1 MQFPSFK
8 EHKAHDSLLLRFDA
22 ISRNCA
28 RFLSQNAPM
37 LVQFNIDAISLP
49 LCARPGPRKWD
60 PGISQDISTSRVIS
74 FSLFAPLSI
83 PYPPLSTAIKDRG
96 DFFLEGNV
104 NFPTFGE
111 CDRNLERDKY
121 SHWNDRKKL

>member
-1 MQFPSFK
+1 ML
-8 EHKAHDSLLLRFDA
+8 SL
-22 ISRNCA
+22 S
-28 RFLSQNAPM
+28 LSAQ
-37 LVQFNIDAISLP
+37 
-49 LCARPGPRKWD
+49 RPGPRKWD
-60 PGISQDISTSRVIS
+60 RISQDISTSRVIS

-111 CDRNLERDKY
+111 CDRNLARDKY
-121 SHWNDRKKL
+121 SH